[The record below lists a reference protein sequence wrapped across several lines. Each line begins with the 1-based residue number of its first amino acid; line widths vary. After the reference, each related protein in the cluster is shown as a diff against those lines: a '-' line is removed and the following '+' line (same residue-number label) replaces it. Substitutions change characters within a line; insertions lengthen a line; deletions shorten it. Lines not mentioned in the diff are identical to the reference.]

1 MREVLTNNIRNRDE
15 IKRRIKNWVPDYL
28 RCQRAPAPRSKV

>member
-1 MREVLTNNIRNRDE
+1 MREVLTNNLTNRDE

-28 RCQRAPAPRSKV
+28 RC